1 MVGDYGNTFI
11 GANAGLLCTAD
22 YNIALGQNAGDNI
35 TSGSGNVVIGKAD
48 VSSATADDQLSISD
62 GEDGSVVWITG
73 DSSGNVTFP
82 ATATATSFSGSGAAL
97 TGITGL
103 ANNAVTEAKIID
115 NAVTQAKI
123 ADDAVGYEELQNVQS
138 LILYA
143 SSPTTA
149 TANCNGAISSSTA
162 LVVDGNGGTIAV
174 GMIVSGTGVETTNPP
189 SVITV
194 TDQNNLVL
202 SHTQTIANDV
212 ALTFTLSLKILR
224 TAGDA

>member
-1 MVGDYGNTFI
+1 MQY
-11 GANAGLLCTAD
+11 
-22 YNIALGQNAGDNI
+22 
-35 TSGSGNVVIGKAD
+35 
-48 VSSATADDQLSISD
+48 
-62 GEDGSVVWITG
+62 
-73 DSSGNVTFP
+73 
-82 ATATATSFSGSGAAL
+82 
-97 TGITGL
+97 
-103 ANNAVTEAKIID
+103 

-143 SSPTTA
+143 SAPTTA

-162 LVVDGNGGTIAV
+162 LVVDGNSGTIAV
-174 GMIVSGTGVETTNPP
+174 GMIVSGTGVGTTNPP

-212 ALTFTLSLKILR
+212 ALTFTQSLKILR